1 MNAIKPNAKRVI
13 AVAGCKGGTGK
24 TLIAVNLALVLA
36 EQGQRVV
43 LMDGNLAVPD
53 IGVSLGLDKHLDTSP
68 MPPETEGMD
77 SLLLSGPSGIKVL
90 TPANELR
97 WRERIEIGDTVHL
110 INQMDALASS
120 LDTLIVDTAPG
131 MAPDTATLVQAAGE
145 IIIVL
150 NQDLVSL
157 EDAVKQIRTLYH
169 EFKVHR
175 FRVVVNAVS
184 SRRCGSRQFELLQDH
199 LNDEKQ
205 IVLSY
210 LGSIPFDKSVGESL
224 SQQAALVKMS
234 PQCRAAKAFRRLG
247 QMVTALPVS
256 EPGGRIEF
264 FMPTR
269 IRERV

>member
-1 MNAIKPNAKRVI
+1 MNAINPNAKRVI

-53 IGVSLGLDKHLDTSP
+53 VGVSLGLDKDLDVSTVSP
-68 MPPETEGMD
+68 AAEGMD

-90 TPANELR
+90 SPASENG
-97 WRERIEIGDTVHL
+97 WRDRIEIRDTVHL
-110 INQMDALASS
+110 INQMDVLASS
-120 LDTLIVDTAPG
+120 LDTLIIDTAPG
-131 MAPDTATLVQAAGE
+131 LAPDTATLVQAAGE

-157 EDAVKQIRTLYH
+157 EDAVRQIRMLYH
-169 EFKVHR
+169 EFKVHS

-184 SRRCGSRQFELLQDH
+184 SRRFGAKQFELLQDH

-210 LGSIPFDKSVGESL
+210 LGSIPFDKSVSESL
-224 SQQAALVKMS
+224 SQQAALVQMS
-234 PQCRAAKAFRRLG
+234 PQCRAAKALRRLG
-247 QMVTALPVS
+247 QLVTALPVP

>member
-1 MNAIKPNAKRVI
+1 MRLIQKNPKRVI

-53 IGVSLGLDKHLDTSP
+53 VGVSLGLDKELDVNSVSP
-68 MPPETEGMD
+68 VAESMD

-90 TPANELR
+90 SPANEHR
-97 WRERIEIGDTVHL
+97 WRERIEIADTVHL

-120 LDTLIVDTAPG
+120 LDTLIIDTAPS

-157 EDAVKQIRTLYH
+157 EDAVRQIRMLYH
-169 EFKVHR
+169 EFKVYS
-175 FRVVVNAVS
+175 FRIVVNAVS
-184 SRRCGSRQFELLQDH
+184 SRRYGTAQFKLLQDH

-210 LGSIPFDKSVGESL
+210 LGSIPFDKSVSESL
-224 SQQAALVKMS
+224 NQQAALVKMS
-234 PQCRAAKAFRRLG
+234 PQSRAAKALRRLG
-247 QMVTALPVS
+247 QLVTALPVP